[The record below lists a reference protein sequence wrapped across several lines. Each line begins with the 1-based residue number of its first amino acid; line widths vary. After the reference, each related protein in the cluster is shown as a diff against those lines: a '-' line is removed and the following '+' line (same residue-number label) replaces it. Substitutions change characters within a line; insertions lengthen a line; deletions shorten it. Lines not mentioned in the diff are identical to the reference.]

1 MSVGSKIKNL
11 RKKRGMTQAILSDG
25 IITRGMLSRIES
37 GSAMPSMQSLNAIA
51 CRLEVSPSFLL
62 EDGDDISPAEQAR
75 IAKAIEKE
83 YRSHNYTDCLN
94 LFNYLQLEADAKF
107 SPIFV
112 CSAFECAKVCF
123 YNGDFKKA
131 KELLTKVEIILPSLL
146 IPPAN
151 VSKKEITLLLNI
163 IENINDLDSGIELVD
178 DKPDFHSSLSVF
190 FAMLKLIKH
199 GNHAEC
205 VALMKYCDIENLYE
219 EYINASITVTN
230 YKFID
235 AILSMK
241 AILANE
247 SCPVFL
253 KLLCLS
259 SIENCC
265 KLCEDYKGAY
275 ENHLAYQAT
284 LNSINK

>member
-1 MSVGSKIKNL
+1 MAVGIKIKNL
-11 RKKRGMTQAILSDG
+11 RKKRGMTQAILADG

-37 GSAMPSMQSLNAIA
+37 GSAMPSMQSLHAIA
-51 CRLEVSPSFLL
+51 SRLEVSPSFLL

-83 YRSHNYTDCLN
+83 YRLQNYTDCLN
-94 LFNYLQLEADAKF
+94 LFNYLQLETDAKF

-112 CSAFECAKVCF
+112 CAAFECAKLNF
-123 YNGDFKKA
+123 FIGDFKKA
-131 KELLTKVEIILPSLL
+131 QELLTKVEDILPTLL
-146 IPPAN
+146 IQPAK
-151 VSKKEITLLLNI
+151 VSQKETTLLFNI
-163 IENINDLDSGIELVD
+163 IGNIENLDAGIEFAD

-190 FAMLKLIKH
+190 FTMLKLIKH
-199 GNHAEC
+199 GNHKEC
-205 VALMKYCDIENLYE
+205 VELMKYCSIDKLYE
-219 EYINASITVTN
+219 DYISALMLVTN

-235 AILSMK
+235 AIISMK
-241 AILANE
+241 VILASGN
-247 SCPVFL
+247 CPVFL

-275 ENHLAYQAT
+275 ENHISYQQ
-284 LNSINK
+284 LLSSIIK